1 MCYNSN
7 YQLENNK
14 GDHDMKK
21 LFSMVMAMLMAFSLA
36 ACGDKDTGNADE
48 IVVGVN
54 YEMSGAVADYGNAHV
69 DGIKLAVDEINAA
82 GGVNGK
88 TIKLVIN
95 DNKGDTNEIATV
107 ATKQMTEDN
116 VVVVLGPA
124 TSGATKAAINVGN
137 KYKVPVISAS
147 ATSDDVTLNKDGSVT
162 EYGFKICYSDT
173 YQGTKLAN
181 FAVSQKAMKAV
192 IFADSSSDYAKG
204 LSKAFTDA
212 YTKAN
217 GTIVAT
223 ENYVA
228 GDADFN
234 AQLTNLKG
242 KEFDVMFIPGYYQEA
257 GLIVKQAREMG
268 ITAMI
273 LGPDGFDSQDF
284 IDQAGTANCN
294 NVYFSTH
301 FSRVDKV
308 DAVTNFV
315 KAYKDEYGSEPGCF
329 HALGYDLAYYLKDV
343 LNRVEGDITSESVT
357 KALND
362 TEAVFTGV
370 TGSFSMKDDHTP
382 EKAIKVVELK
392 DGVQVAAYTVD

>member
-1 MCYNSN
+1 
-7 YQLENNK
+7 
-14 GDHDMKK
+14 MKK
-21 LFSMVMAMLMAFSLA
+21 LLSKIMCALMALSLV
-36 ACGDKDTGNADE
+36 ACGGGDSESTDE

-69 DGIKLAVDEINAA
+69 DGIKLAVDEINEA
-82 GGVNGK
+82 GGINGK
-88 TIKLVIN
+88 KIKLVVN

-173 YQGTKLAN
+173 YQGGKLAN
-181 FAVSQKAMKAV
+181 FAVSKNAMKAV

-204 LSKAFTDA
+204 LSKSFTDA
-212 YTKAN
+212 YTTAG
-217 GTIVAT
+217 GTIVST

-234 AQLTNLKG
+234 AQLTNLKALD
-242 KEFDVMFIPGYYQEA
+242 FDVMFIPGYYQEA

-268 ITAMI
+268 IDAMI

-294 NVYFSTH
+294 NVFFSTH

-315 KAYKDEYGSEPGCF
+315 DAFKAEYGSEPGCF

-343 LNRVEGDITSESVT
+343 LERIDGDITAETVT
-357 KALND
+357 AALND
-362 TEAVFTGV
+362 TDAVFTGV
-370 TGSFSMKDDHTP
+370 TGSFSMKEDHTP

-392 DGVQVAAYTVD
+392 DGVQVAAYTVE

>member
-1 MCYNSN
+1 
-7 YQLENNK
+7 
-14 GDHDMKK
+14 MKK
-21 LFSMVMAMLMAFSLA
+21 LFSKLMCALMALSLV
-36 ACGDKDTGNADE
+36 ACGGGDKGSSDE

-54 YEMSGAVADYGNAHV
+54 YEMSGPVADYGKAHV
-69 DGIKLAVDEINAA
+69 DGIELAVDEINAA
-82 GGVNGK
+82 GGINGK

-107 ATKQMTEDN
+107 ATKQMTEDE

-137 KYKVPVISAS
+137 KYKIPVISAS
-147 ATSDDVTLNKDGSVT
+147 ATADDVTLNKDGSVT
-162 EYGFKICYSDT
+162 EYGFKICYSDL
-173 YQGTKLAN
+173 YQGGKLAN
-181 FAVSQKAMKAV
+181 FAISKDAKNAV

-204 LSKAFTDA
+204 LTKSFTDA
-212 YTKAN
+212 YTKAG

-223 ENYVA
+223 ENYIS

-234 AQLTNLKG
+234 AQLTNLKA
-242 KEFDVMFIPGYYQEA
+242 KNFDVMFIPGYYQEA

-294 NVYFSTH
+294 NVFFSTH
-301 FSRVDKV
+301 FSRVDKI

-315 KAYKDEYGSEPGCF
+315 ANYKKAYDKEPGCF

-343 LNRVEGDITSESVT
+343 LTRIEGDITPEAVT
-357 KALND
+357 KSLNN
-362 TEAVFTGV
+362 TEATFTGV
-370 TGSFSMKDDHTP
+370 TGSFTMKEDHTP

-392 DGVQVAAYTVD
+392 DGVQIAAYTVE